1 MQRMAKRFSRRDLL
15 ETSALNGK
23 RIVVTRTREQSR
35 GLVERL
41 TELGAEVIVC
51 PAIAIAPPDSFAA
64 LDTAIRNLA
73 RYHWIIFTSANAV
86 RAFSER
92 FALIAQPA
100 DALSR
105 LRMAAVGS
113 ATANTLTELL
123 RNPDVTPDLYQADAI
138 LPLMG
143 NVRAQHILIPSADI
157 ARDALAKGLRER
169 GATVDSV
176 ITYRTVAAPEISEL
190 AETVRSCSVNAIVF
204 ASPSS
209 VRYALRALDDIGIT
223 PASLSRRSSRPAF
236 ICIGDVTAA
245 AARELGLTVDATA
258 AEHTTEGLVA
268 AITDWFE
275 SRDENVAT

>member
-1 MQRMAKRFSRRDLL
+1 
-15 ETSALNGK
+15 
-23 RIVVTRTREQSR
+23 
-35 GLVERL
+35 
-41 TELGAEVIVC
+41 
-51 PAIAIAPPDSFAA
+51 
-64 LDTAIRNLA
+64 
-73 RYHWIIFTSANAV
+73 
-86 RAFSER
+86 
-92 FALIAQPA
+92 
-100 DALSR
+100 
-105 LRMAAVGS
+105 MAAVGS

-143 NVRAQHILIPSADI
+143 SVRAQHILIPSADI
-157 ARDALAKGLRER
+157 ARDVLAKGLRER

-190 AETVRSCSVNAIVF
+190 AETVRSCGVNAIVF